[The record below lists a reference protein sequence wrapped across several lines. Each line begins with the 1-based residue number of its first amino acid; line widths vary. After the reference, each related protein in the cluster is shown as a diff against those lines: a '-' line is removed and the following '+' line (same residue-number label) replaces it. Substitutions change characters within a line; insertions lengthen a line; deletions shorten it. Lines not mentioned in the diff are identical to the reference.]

1 MTIPPQQSPNGHV
14 THFPPAPPTLEEYLQ
29 GIRAG
34 AQIQNPTLADL
45 MTYREWT
52 GLLAGLVV
60 SLLDTHPAIRPSVE
74 AHARSW
80 GWKG

>member
-1 MTIPPQQSPNGHV
+1 MTIPPRQSLNGQV

-34 AQIQNPTLADL
+34 AQIQNPTLQDL
-45 MTYREWT
+45 LTYKQWT
-52 GLLAGLVV
+52 DLLAGLVAN
-60 SLLDTHPAIRPSVE
+60 LLETHPAVRPSVE

-80 GWKG
+80 GWQG